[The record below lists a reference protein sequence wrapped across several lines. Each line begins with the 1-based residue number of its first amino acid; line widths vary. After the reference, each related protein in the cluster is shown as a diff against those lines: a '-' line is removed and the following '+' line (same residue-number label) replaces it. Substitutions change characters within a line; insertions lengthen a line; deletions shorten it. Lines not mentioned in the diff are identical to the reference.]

1 MKHNRPNDLL
11 THGMSAFCT
20 FKLAAAALCTFKAAT
35 VVLKRQR
42 QAVKLAERRHRVAQT
57 AAQRAETAAAAAR
70 VSAELLPAWMQA
82 SKSSASVELDS
93 KYAKAVLQSRTEDL
107 LRARCAVAAAEAA
120 AVAAKRA
127 LQAADAA
134 FTVPSIMAHYDDTE
148 TGRDVVM
155 VRAMCAVRRARRL
168 RHRTETVPT
177 AEELTTAAVL
187 TEEGA
192 EPRPY
197 WTPKVAEVAASSFVP
212 TREAVV
218 QVPRSDGPFVFRD
231 TWFTVREYN
240 GFGPHDVII
249 HAQAVAAI
257 DPGVRTF
264 LTVYCPSLRRVIE
277 VGLPCDRDM
286 LRHAAAKGPHVLQE
300 FVGTLHRVVAKW
312 LAHTFVAVYVPALG
326 GEEQSRR
333 CRLRLG
339 AHVAQDLD
347 MWGHAEFLRLLQATA
362 ADSFAK
368 KPCVVHVVDE
378 AYTTRTCTLCGVV
391 APYMGGATVFSCA
404 ACGLQL
410 PRDWNGAR
418 GIWLRSFAC

>member
-1 MKHNRPNDLL
+1 
-11 THGMSAFCT
+11 MSSGPFCA
-20 FKLAAAALCTFKAAT
+20 AAAALRTFKAAT

-42 QAVKLAERRHRVAQT
+42 QAVKLAERRHC
-57 AAQRAETAAAAAR
+57 AAQATARRAEAAAGAAR
-70 VSAELLPAWMQA
+70 VFAGLLPAWMQA
-82 SKSSASVELDS
+82 TKPCASEELDCEH
-93 KYAKAVLQSRTEDL
+93 ATAVLQARTEDL

-134 FTVPSIMAHYDDTE
+134 FTVTSIMAHFDDTE
-148 TGRDVVM
+148 TGRDVAM

-168 RHRTETVPT
+168 RRRTETGT
-177 AEELTTAAVL
+177 AEDT
-187 TEEGA
+187 

-197 WTPKVAEVAASSFVP
+197 WTAKVAEVAASSFVP

-218 QVPRSDGPFVFRD
+218 QVPRNEGSFDFRD

-264 LTVYCPSLRRVIE
+264 LTVYCPTRRRVIE
-277 VGLPCDRDM
+277 VGLPCDLDM

-300 FVGTLHRVVAKW
+300 FVGSLHRVVANW
-312 LAHTFVAVYVPALG
+312 LVRTFVAVYVPALG

-339 AHVAQDLD
+339 AHVAQDMD
-347 MWGHAEFLRLLQATA
+347 MWGHTEFLRLLQATA
-362 ADSFAK
+362 ADSSVK

-391 APYMGGATVFSCA
+391 ASYMGGATVFSCA

-418 GIWLRSFAC
+418 GIWLRSFAR